1 MSDLCLQ
8 WNDFKQNISAT
19 FENLRKQPD
28 FTDVTLAC
36 EDGQMVEALRIILV
50 ASSPV
55 FQSMLRR
62 SNHNRPLIYLRG
74 ISSEDLNA
82 IVDFVY
88 FGETTVRE
96 ENLNSFLAVAEEL
109 QLKGLIGL
117 ERDNRTEKEKSIRKP
132 SFAKSSKELRTE
144 REEESNKKKISKSIH
159 DPQNIVKKEN
169 TDENARSAENMT
181 KTNELYSKI
190 QDLDKRVKS
199 MIEKA
204 SDGGSGVR
212 AQFKCKTCGKIAE
225 SPQMRNHIESLH
237 LEGVSLPCELCEK
250 VFRTRNSLS
259 VHKSRDHKGFA

>member
-28 FTDVTLAC
+28 FTDVSLAC
-36 EDGQMVEALRIILV
+36 EDGQMVEAHRIILV

-88 FGETTVRE
+88 FGETNVRE

-109 QLKGLIGL
+109 QQSRLPPIPMQRFQNHLSEAKQSKTL
-117 ERDNRTEKEKSIRKP
+117 EKTE
-132 SFAKSSKELRTE
+132 
-144 REEESNKKKISKSIH
+144 N
-159 DPQNIVKKEN
+159 
-169 TDENARSAENMT
+169 
-181 KTNELYSKI
+181 
-190 QDLDKRVKS
+190 
-199 MIEKA
+199 
-204 SDGGSGVR
+204 
-212 AQFKCKTCGKIAE
+212 
-225 SPQMRNHIESLH
+225 
-237 LEGVSLPCELCEK
+237 
-250 VFRTRNSLS
+250 
-259 VHKSRDHKGFA
+259 